1 MKTPKSETLFRK
13 RVRKFRRLKRGYYSF
28 VVILSAYLVSF
39 LLPFLMSGT
48 PLLVKHQGRY
58 FFPMFTFYSVADF
71 GVEGFGEP
79 DYRELKRRFAEES
92 RDSWVLM
99 PPYPYGPNE
108 ALLDLTESPPNPPS
122 REHPFGTDDRGRD
135 VFVRLAYGFNV
146 SLTFAIV
153 VMLIGESL
161 GVAVGAILGYFGG
174 KIDIVGQR
182 IIEIWSSLPFLY
194 TIIIISSIIVPVYV
208 PGKSAVFQPSF
219 WLLVVILAAFEWV
232 SITYYIRGEFYRE
245 KARDY
250 VGAAIATGVSEPAIM
265 FRHILP
271 NALTPVVSFAPFVI
285 VANISSLVALDF
297 LGFGLPAP
305 TPSWGELIGQG
316 TENLTKWWLVF
327 FPLGAMFLT
336 LLLVVFIGE
345 AVREAFD
352 PKEFSQLQ

>member
-1 MKTPKSETLFRK
+1 MTPGRSETLFRK

-28 VVILSAYLVSF
+28 VIILSAYAISF

-48 PLLVKHQGRY
+48 PLVVRYQGRY
-58 FFPMFTFYSVADF
+58 FFPMFTFHGVAEF
-71 GVEGFGEP
+71 GTEGFGEP
-79 DYRELKRRFAEES
+79 DYRILKKQFAGMG
-92 RDSWVLM
+92 RGDWVLM

-108 ALLDLTESPPNPPS
+108 ALLDLTESPPNAPS
-122 REHPFGTDDRGRD
+122 WAHPFGTDDRGRD
-135 VFVRLAYGFNV
+135 VFVRLAYGFNI
-146 SLTFAIV
+146 SMTFAIM
-153 VMLIGESL
+153 VMLMSESV
-161 GVAVGAILGYFGG
+161 GVAIGATLGYFGG
-174 KIDIVGQR
+174 MIDIIGQR
-182 IIEIWSSLPFLY
+182 LIEVWSSLPFLY
-194 TIIIISSIIVPVYV
+194 TIIIISSIVVPVYV
-208 PGKSAVFQPSF
+208 PGKSQVFQPSF
-219 WLLVVILAAFEWV
+219 WLLVWILAVFEWV

-327 FPLGAMFLT
+327 FPLGAMFIT